1 VPILTGSSEWD
12 RFTAFIGNRIKI
24 KQQGDLV
31 MKTLSL
37 PALAFLL
44 LLTLKASPAWA
55 GDEWILGA
63 LRDEFNPQIAAANKK
78 IELLEK
84 ENLMLRKD
92 MEDLRQRVT
101 RLEGFHP
108 RPATGRQR

>member
-1 VPILTGSSEWD
+1 
-12 RFTAFIGNRIKI
+12 
-24 KQQGDLV
+24 

-37 PALAFLL
+37 STLAFLL
-44 LLTLKASPAWA
+44 LLTLTTSPATA

-63 LRDEFNPQIAAANKK
+63 LRDEFNPQIAAANKR

-84 ENLMLRKD
+84 ENLILRKEI
-92 MEDLRQRVT
+92 EDLRQRIT

-108 RPATGRQR
+108 RPATGKPR